1 MYQYMKNVYKF
12 NFYEDYVNKENFKYV
27 DVYLDLIF
35 FYSSIYLLKVIIF
48 LILYIYKFYIKF
60 VNVNR
65 FCFKIL

>member
-1 MYQYMKNVYKF
+1 MYMKNVYKF

-48 LILYIYKFYIKF
+48 LILY
-60 VNVNR
+60 
-65 FCFKIL
+65 L